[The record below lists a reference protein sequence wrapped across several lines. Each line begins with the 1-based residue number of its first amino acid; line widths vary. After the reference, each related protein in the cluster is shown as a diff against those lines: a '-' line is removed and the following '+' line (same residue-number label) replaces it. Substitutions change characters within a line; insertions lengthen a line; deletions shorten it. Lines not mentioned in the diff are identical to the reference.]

1 MSLKCAIG
9 FIEDGSTVQLPDG
22 RTAVKVRECE
32 GSRKGK
38 VIIRFPDSRTLL
50 VDWCT
55 VVEQVAEAAPT
66 NRPAVYPAKRRPST
80 IDSLA
85 RSAMK

>member
-9 FIEDGSTVQLPDG
+9 FIEDGSTAQLPDG
-22 RTAVKVRECE
+22 RTCVKVRECE

-50 VDWCT
+50 IDWCT
-55 VVEQVAEAAPT
+55 VVEQVAEAAPMD
-66 NRPAVYPAKRRPST
+66 RPAVCPAKPRPST
-80 IDSLA
+80 IVALA
-85 RSAMK
+85 RSALN

>member
-9 FIEDGSTVQLPDG
+9 FIEDGSTVQVPEG

-50 VDWCT
+50 IDWCA
-55 VVEQVAEAAPT
+55 VVEQVAGAAPT

-80 IDSLA
+80 IVALT
-85 RSAMK
+85 RSALK